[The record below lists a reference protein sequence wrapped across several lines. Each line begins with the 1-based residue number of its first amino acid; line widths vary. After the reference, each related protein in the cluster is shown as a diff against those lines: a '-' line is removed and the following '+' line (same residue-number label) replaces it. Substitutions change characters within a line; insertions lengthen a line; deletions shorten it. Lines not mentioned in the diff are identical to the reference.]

1 LLFVGDDWAEDHHD
15 VELMGA
21 DGRVL
26 ARARLAE
33 GLAGIAGLHA
43 LIGEHL
49 AEDAAEDAA
58 GDAAGDAAEDVAG
71 DVGPGQVAVG
81 IETDHGPWVQALV
94 AAGYV
99 VYPLNPLSAAR
110 FRQRHTVSGAKS
122 DTVDAHTLADAVRTD
137 RHQLRPLAGDSEQAQ
152 AVGVVA
158 RAHQTLIWE
167 RQRQVLRLRATLL
180 EYFPAALAA
189 FGEDLG
195 APEALELLA
204 KAPDPE
210 RAAWLSTAQISAAL
224 KRARRRKVTERAAVI
239 AAGLRTEQLAQPPAV
254 TAAYAATVRSLV
266 AVITTLGAEVKTME
280 EQVKVCFGRTRDA
293 EIYLSQPGMGPILA
307 ARVLGEF
314 GDDPQ
319 RFAGARNRK
328 NYAGTSPITRR
339 SGKRK
344 TVHAR
349 FIRNRR
355 IIHACHLQAFSALR
369 CSPGARAYYQA
380 QRDRGV
386 GHHAAIR
393 QLANRLVAVLHGS
406 LKTRTPYDE
415 DTAWAHHN
423 TNQQTQDQ
431 QHVA

>member
-1 LLFVGDDWAEDHHD
+1 VLFVGDDWAEDHHD
-15 VELMGA
+15 VELMDV

-43 LIGEHL
+43 LVGEHL
-49 AEDAAEDAA
+49 GEDVGEAA
-58 GDAAGDAAEDVAG
+58 GPD
-71 DVGPGQVAVG
+71 QVAVG
-81 IETDHGPWVQALV
+81 IETDHGPWVAALV

-110 FRQRHTVSGAKS
+110 FRERHTVSGAKS

-137 RHQLRPLAGDSEQAQ
+137 RHQLRALAGDSEQAQ

-158 RAHQTLIWE
+158 RAHQRLIWE
-167 RQRQVLRLRATLL
+167 RQRHVLRLRSTLR
-180 EYFPAALAA
+180 EYFPGALGA
-189 FGEDLG
+189 FGDDLG

-210 RAAWLSTAQISAAL
+210 RAARLSRAQISAAL
-224 KRARRRKVTERAAVI
+224 KRAGRRKVAERAAVI
-239 AAGLRTEQLAQPPAV
+239 AAGLRAEALAQPRPIA
-254 TAAYAATVRSLV
+254 AAYAVTVRSLV
-266 AVITTLGAEVKTME
+266 AVLATMSGE
-280 EQVKVCFGRTRDA
+280 IKVMEQQVKAFFGRTRDA

-314 GDDPQ
+314 GDDPA
-319 RFAGARNRK
+319 RFPGARNRK

-344 TVHAR
+344 SVHAR

-355 IIHACHLQAFSALR
+355 IIHAVHLQAFSALR

-393 QLANRLVAVLHGS
+393 QLANRLVGILHGCV
-406 LKTRTPYDE
+406 KTRTPYDE
-415 DTAWAHHN
+415 NTAWAHHN
-423 TNQQTQDQ
+423 TNHQQDQ
-431 QHVA
+431 QHAA